1 MRITLSVLC
10 VAYVKAR
17 HTEIGLQVSWL
28 PPTKN
33 ADQIERYKLM
43 MASSPGA
50 VREVAQGTM
59 LKQFVGGLR
68 TSTEYI
74 FCVKAIYQDG
84 SFLWSESKAFRTAA
98 R

>member
-1 MRITLSVLC
+1 MSIGEILCSVWLALSAGV
-10 VAYVKAR
+10 V
-17 HTEIGLQVSWL
+17 QVSWR

-43 MASSPGA
+43 LASSPGG
-50 VREVAQGTM
+50 VREVASGAM
-59 LKQFVGGLR
+59 LKHHVGGLR
-68 TSTEYI
+68 PRTEYI

-84 SFLWSESKAFRTAA
+84 SFLWSDSKAFRTTA